1 MRLVRLLFA
10 LIALL
15 PLAVLA
21 QGNTPQP
28 GVDYTVIEP
37 AQPLAAAAGK
47 IEVVEVFGYSCIHCA
62 RFEPILQAWARNQPE
77 DVVLTHLP
85 LSTGG
90 AWETFGRAYYTA
102 QSMGLLDR
110 SHDDMFNAV
119 HLEKSI
125 KSLDDIPQF
134 YARYGVDPKVFE
146 STMNSFA
153 INARIARAKQI
164 APRWAIEG
172 TPTLIVN
179 GKYRVSATPQ
189 GGQEGMLRTVDWL
202 VERERAA
209 LATN

>member
-1 MRLVRLLFA
+1 MRLVRLLLA
-10 LIALL
+10 LIALM
-15 PLAVLA
+15 PLAALA
-21 QGNTPQP
+21 QGNVPQA

-37 AQPLAAAAGK
+37 AQPLTSTPGK

-62 RFEPILQAWARNQPE
+62 RFEPILQAWAKGQPE
-77 DVVLTHLP
+77 DVVLVHFP

-90 AWETFGRAYYTA
+90 AWEAFGRAYFTA
-102 QSMGLLDR
+102 ESMGLLDR
-110 SHDDMFNAV
+110 SHDEMFKAV
-119 HLEKSI
+119 HIDNSI
-125 KSLDDIPQF
+125 KSLEDIPQF
-134 YARYGVDPKVFE
+134 YARFGVDPKVFE

-153 INARIARAKQI
+153 INAKIARAKQI

-172 TPTLIVN
+172 TPTMIVN

-209 LATN
+209 LAAN